1 MENTESQPKIVRTA
15 IERIRNI
22 HTLPEIAIRIRELLD
37 DPECTAD
44 KVDQLICTDPALSA
58 RILRV
63 VNSSFYGMPGQ
74 FSSVKRAVIFLG
86 LNAIKNIT
94 IAASLNKMFKA
105 HPAMPNFHAEDLWMH
120 SVAVGV
126 LSQQIALRAGNVAS
140 DDAFLAG
147 LIHDVGII
155 VELQAC
161 RNEFAE
167 VLKRCSKDKDLTLRE
182 AESQVFGVTH
192 EEFGAELCRAWRF
205 PGQLIDVTSRHH
217 NPETLPEHSRIMPR
231 IVHLA
236 DLLANKAGKH
246 AAPGAEGKVIT
257 SDLLDKVG
265 VTIDDLSLIAK
276 ELPDR
281 IAEVKQVYTA

>member
-1 MENTESQPKIVRTA
+1 
-15 IERIRNI
+15 
-22 HTLPEIAIRIRELLD
+22 
-37 DPECTAD
+37 
-44 KVDQLICTDPALSA
+44 
-58 RILRV
+58 
-63 VNSSFYGMPGQ
+63 
-74 FSSVKRAVIFLG
+74 
-86 LNAIKNIT
+86 
-94 IAASLNKMFKA
+94 
-105 HPAMPNFHAEDLWMH
+105 MH

-205 PGQLIDVTSRHH
+205 PGQLVDVTSRHH

-281 IAEVKQVYTA
+281 IAEVKQVYTT